1 MQTDTQVISNETLR
15 SADNATPVSAPALFT
30 PIEVRAMRARN
41 RIVISPM
48 QQYKAA
54 RDGMPNDWHRSH
66 LSKLAIGGAGL
77 VFTEAIAIE
86 GDARA
91 TYSDLGIWNDEQAEA
106 LKPIVEAIESNGSVS
121 GAQLIH
127 AGRKAS
133 VQRPWEGYQ
142 SLGPSDAARGDAPWP
157 VVGPSAQPANPG
169 WQVPRALKLDEIRRI
184 LDQFALGARRLARAG
199 FQALN
204 IHGAHGYLIHS
215 FLSPISNQRN
225 DEYGGNLA
233 GRMRFALEVA
243 EAVRAEW
250 PSNKPIFYR
259 LSCIDDL
266 PGGWTLED
274 TILLARELGAR
285 GIDVIDCSSRGLGPR
300 GTLATATQTEG
311 FQVPFSEAV
320 RNQTGLKTMT
330 VGLIRTASFANE
342 VIERER
348 ADFVAIG
355 REALFNP
362 HWPLHAALELGFD
375 PQYAEWPAPYGW
387 WLARRA
393 RTAPPVR

>member
-1 MQTDTQVISNETLR
+1 MHTNTRPASDESPN
-15 SADNATPVSAPALFT
+15 SAKAITAVAAPALFT
-30 PIEVRAMRARN
+30 PIEVRALRARN

-48 QQYKAA
+48 QQYKAG
-54 RDGMPNDWHRSH
+54 RDGKPNEWHRSH
-66 LSKLAIGGAGL
+66 LGKLAIGGAGL

-86 GDARA
+86 KHARA
-91 TYSDLGIWNDEQAEA
+91 TYSDLGIWNEEQAEA

-142 SLGPSDAARGDAPWP
+142 SLGPEDASRGDAPWP
-157 VVGPSAQPANPG
+157 VVGPSALPPNPG
-169 WQVPRALKLDEIRRI
+169 WQLPRALELDEIRRI
-184 LDQFALGARRLARAG
+184 RDQFGLGARRLARAG

-215 FLSPISNQRN
+215 FLSPLSNHR
-225 DEYGGNLA
+225 DDDYGGDLA

-250 PSNKPIFYR
+250 PSDKPIFYR

-266 PGGWTLED
+266 TGGWTLED
-274 TILLARELGAR
+274 TIVLSRELGAR

-311 FQVPFSEAV
+311 FQVPFAEAV
-320 RNQTGLKTMT
+320 RAQTGLRTMT
-330 VGLIRTASFANE
+330 VGLIRSAGFANK
-342 VIERER
+342 VIEQGR

-375 PQYAEWPAPYGW
+375 KQYAEWPAPYGW